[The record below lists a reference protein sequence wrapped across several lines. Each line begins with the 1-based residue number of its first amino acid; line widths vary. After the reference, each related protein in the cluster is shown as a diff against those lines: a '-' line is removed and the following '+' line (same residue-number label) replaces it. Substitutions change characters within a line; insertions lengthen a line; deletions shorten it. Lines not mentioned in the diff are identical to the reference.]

1 MIVYCKEG
9 LEKNVLYHG
18 LWIKIHT
25 RKKELKLIYVLAIKA
40 DRNNLL
46 VKVYCK

>member
-1 MIVYCKEG
+1 MCCIMDYG
-9 LEKNVLYHG
+9 SRFTHG
-18 LWIKIHT
+18 
-25 RKKELKLIYVLAIKA
+25 KKELKLIYVLAIKA